1 MHLKAL
7 LALFIIIGIAGLL
20 IFSKSGKNFREKYLD
35 KYTKSIGSYVD
46 VIRSKFIK
54 TPPINRT
61 LELSIKT
68 NSSSLRNEEFKVKSF
83 EGTLTYNSILIGGQ
97 SISMREGKEV
107 DFSCNNMEG
116 SVFIDNAGKIRISGY
131 ANSVELNGMVFSPK
145 SGEKNIEFN
154 LIGTPISFSL
164 KNVEKDKLTLSR
176 ASGYLTL
183 KGLSPLMLEN
193 DNLNILHF
201 KGSIEQTDN
210 SLTIS
215 GKAEKANLNGIDL
228 TLKT

>member
-1 MHLKAL
+1 MHLKVL
-7 LALFIIIGIAGLL
+7 LALFIIIGIASLL
-20 IFSKSGKNFREKYLD
+20 IFSESGRNFREKYLD

-83 EGTLTYNSILIGGQ
+83 EGTLIYSSISIGGQ
-97 SISMREGKEV
+97 KISMREEKEV
-107 DFSCNNMEG
+107 DFNCKNMVG
-116 SVFIDNAGKIRISGY
+116 SVYIDNVGKMRISGH
-131 ANSVELNGMVFSPK
+131 ASSVELNGMVFSPK
-145 SGEKNIEFN
+145 NGEKSIEFN
-154 LIGTPISFSL
+154 LIGTPKSFSL
-164 KNVEKDKLTLSR
+164 NDVEKDRLTLSR
-176 ASGYLTL
+176 ASGYLML

-201 KGSIEQTDN
+201 KGSIEQADD
-210 SLTIS
+210 SLTIN
-215 GKAEKANLNGIDL
+215 GKAERANLNGIDL